1 MVVGTMD
8 AGMGGMGMGGMEGA
22 ADKMMMEQEGFIMS
36 FFHKLPIWGQGIL
49 AAGLVIALAWIAGII
64 IGRLYASVK
73 YPDPEKPALIN
84 PILKIGLSAA
94 VVVCG
99 FWIFFSFTKPSA
111 PDMPVDNPSG
121 IADESMPEG
130 EVPEGESPEGE
141 APEGEVPEGE
151 SPEGEASE
159 GEASEGEASEGENS
173 SDAKESAANSSSKEE
188 TKPEQSSSKAQA

>member
-121 IADESMPEG
+121 IVDESMPEG
-130 EVPEGESPEGE
+130 EVPEGE
-141 APEGEVPEGE
+141 APEGEVPEGK
-151 SPEGEASE
+151 ASE
-159 GEASEGEASEGENS
+159 GEASDGEASDGKSSEGENS
-173 SDAKESAANSSSKEE
+173 SDAKESAANSSKEE